1 MNPAVLSL
9 LALIVALVV
18 SMTSKINVGWLAI
31 AFAWLVGVY
40 AAGLRPDV
48 VLAGF
53 PAALFLTLAGVTL
66 LFGIA
71 ETNGTLE
78 GLATRALSLT
88 RGRVRAVPVVLFVV
102 ACLLSSVGPGAVSTV
117 ALLAPMAM
125 SVGARAGILPL
136 LTALMVANG
145 ANAGNLSPFSSVGVI
160 ANGAMAKAG
169 LVGYEGRVWF
179 ANFAAHLLVAG
190 VAFAW
195 LGFRAAPSG
204 DASAARPTT
213 PVAPAF
219 SRQQRVTLVVVGLW
233 IAGVLAFNL
242 NLGLSAFAAAAV
254 LLIFNTAD
262 ESAAVRKIPWPI
274 IMMVS
279 GVSVLI
285 GVLEKTGG
293 MDLFTALMA
302 RLSSPGTLNGVIA
315 FVTGSISTYSS
326 TSGVVLPAFLP
337 TATSL
342 VERVGGGDPLAVA
355 LSINVGS
362 SLVDVS
368 PLSTIGAL
376 CIAAV
381 PEATARPLFR
391 ALLIWGLSMT
401 VVGAVI
407 CQIFAPMLAAR
418 P

>member
-18 SMTSKINVGWLAI
+18 SMTSRINVGWLAI

-88 RGRVRAVPVVLFVV
+88 RGRDRAVPVVLFVV

-160 ANGAMAKAG
+160 ANGAMVKAG

-195 LGFRAAPSG
+195 LGFRAAPPG
-204 DASAARPTT
+204 DGSAVRPAAST
-213 PVAPAF
+213 APAF
-219 SRQQRVTLVVVGLW
+219 NRQQRVTLVVVGLW
-233 IAGVLAFNL
+233 IAGVLVLNL
-242 NLGLSAFAAAAV
+242 NLGLSAFAASAV
-254 LLIFNTAD
+254 LLISNTAD
-262 ESAAVRKIPWPI
+262 ESTSVRRIPWSI

-302 RLSSPGTLNGVIA
+302 RVSSPGTLNGVIA

-368 PLSTIGAL
+368 PLSTVGAL

-407 CQIFAPMLAAR
+407 CQVFAPMLAAR

>member
-18 SMTSKINVGWLAI
+18 SMTSRINVGWLAI

-88 RGRVRAVPVVLFVV
+88 RGRDRAVPVVLFVV

-160 ANGAMAKAG
+160 ANGAMVKAG
-169 LVGYEGRVWF
+169 LVGFEGRVWF

-190 VAFAW
+190 AAFAW
-195 LGFRAAPSG
+195 LGFRAAPPEDGSAVRPA
-204 DASAARPTT
+204 ASI
-213 PVAPAF
+213 APAF
-219 SRQQRVTLVVVGLW
+219 NRQQRVTLVVVGLW
-233 IAGVLAFNL
+233 IAGVLVLNL
-242 NLGLSAFAAAAV
+242 NLGLSAFAASVV
-254 LLIFNTAD
+254 LLIS
-262 ESAAVRKIPWPI
+262 EHGRRV
-274 IMMVS
+274 
-279 GVSVLI
+279 
-285 GVLEKTGG
+285 
-293 MDLFTALMA
+293 
-302 RLSSPGTLNGVIA
+302 
-315 FVTGSISTYSS
+315 
-326 TSGVVLPAFLP
+326 
-337 TATSL
+337 
-342 VERVGGGDPLAVA
+342 RVGEEDSVVNHHDGVRRLGSDRRARKDRRHGSLHRVDGACLVA
-355 LSINVGS
+355 ANAERRHRVRDRKHLHI
-362 SLVDVS
+362 
-368 PLSTIGAL
+368 
-376 CIAAV
+376 
-381 PEATARPLFR
+381 
-391 ALLIWGLSMT
+391 
-401 VVGAVI
+401 
-407 CQIFAPMLAAR
+407 
-418 P
+418 

>member
-1 MNPAVLSL
+1 MSPAVLSL

-18 SMTSKINVGWLAI
+18 SMTSRINVGWLAI

-40 AAGLRPDV
+40 GAGLRPDV

-88 RGRVRAVPVVLFVV
+88 RGRDRAVPVVLFVV
-102 ACLLSSVGPGAVSTV
+102 ACLLSSVGPGSVSTV

-195 LGFRAAPSG
+195 LGFRAAPPG
-204 DASAARPTT
+204 DGSAVRPAAST
-213 PVAPAF
+213 APAF
-219 SRQQRVTLVVVGLW
+219 NRQQRVTLVVVGLW
-233 IAGVLAFNL
+233 IAGVLVLNL
-242 NLGLSAFAAAAV
+242 NLGLSAFAASAV
-254 LLIFNTAD
+254 LLISNTAD
-262 ESAAVRKIPWPI
+262 ESTSVRRIPWSI

-302 RLSSPGTLNGVIA
+302 RVSSPGTLNGVIA

-368 PLSTIGAL
+368 PLSTVGAL

-407 CQIFAPMLAAR
+407 CQVFAPMLAAR